1 MSRLNQELGLL
12 QGIGLLS
19 TSLLGTGIF
28 VIPAL
33 AATAADEASL
43 WAWML
48 LIALVLPVAFT
59 FAQLGRHFP
68 HAGGAP
74 HLIGRAFGAR
84 MERLS
89 ALLFL
94 AVLPVGLP
102 AALNIASGFCQAVL
116 SIDKGGALLIQLGT
130 LVTMLLLGQRP
141 AKASGMLQG
150 AIAVAII
157 ATIALIWWVGE
168 LPASSQPLLPP
179 IQGSWPL
186 LPAALGV
193 MFWCFVGIE
202 AFTHMGEEF
211 KNPERDFPLALLFG
225 VLLAGLVYWAC
236 SVAVLSLHSYGDVQT
251 DAASLPR
258 MLDLLLGEKA
268 RWIAATVGYLAC
280 FASMNV
286 YMQGFARL
294 IWSLADEGKL
304 PASLAQRNQ
313 HGVPARAL
321 LLVILSCALC
331 ASLASVLD
339 LTVDDLIRYANGNFV
354 LIYLLS
360 MAAGCVLLRG
370 IWRWLAAFSALLCGL
385 VLLMLGMDAGYAL
398 GLLVVLGLLDRWREQ
413 RNGRLV
419 AEQVIRRGLGRARS
433 RRACGI
439 HPIHRDCA

>member
-28 VIPAL
+28 VVPAL
-33 AATAADEASL
+33 AASSAGETSL
-43 WAWML
+43 WAWMI

-59 FAQLGRHFP
+59 FAQLGRRFP

-74 HLIGRAFGAR
+74 HLIGRAFGPR

-89 ALLFL
+89 AWLFL

-102 AALNIASGFCQAVL
+102 AALSIASGFWQAVFEL
-116 SIDKGGALLIQLGT
+116 SRGQALAIQLAT
-130 LVTMLLLGQRP
+130 LAALFFLGQRP
-141 AKASGMLQG
+141 AKASGLIQG

-157 ATIALIWWVGE
+157 ATTALIWWVGD
-168 LPASSQPLLPP
+168 LPSSHQPLLPP
-179 IQGSWPL
+179 ISGSWHL

-236 SVAVLSLHSYGDVQT
+236 SVAVLSFHAYGDVQT

-258 MLDLLLGEKA
+258 LLDLLLGEKA
-268 RWIAATVGYLAC
+268 RWLAATVGYLAC

-304 PASLAQRNQ
+304 PCSLAQRNQ

-321 LLVILSCALC
+321 LLVIVSCALC
-331 ASLASVLD
+331 ASLATLFS

-354 LIYLLS
+354 LIYLFS
-360 MAAGCVLLRG
+360 MAAGVMLLGG
-370 IWRWLAAFSALLCGL
+370 IWRWVAGFSTLLCLL
-385 VLLMLGMDAGYAL
+385 VLIALGMDALYAL
-398 GLLVVLGLLDRWREQ
+398 GLLALLTGLSLLRQ
-413 RNGRLV
+413 
-419 AEQVIRRGLGRARS
+419 QYS
-433 RRACGI
+433 R
-439 HPIHRDCA
+439 PISPRPT

>member
-33 AATAADEASL
+33 AATAAGEASL

-74 HLIGRAFGAR
+74 HLIGRAFGPR
-84 MERLS
+84 WERIS
-89 ALLFL
+89 AWLFL

-102 AALNIASGFCQAVL
+102 AALSIASGFWQALFDL
-116 SIDKGGALLIQLGT
+116 SHHQALIIQLAT
-130 LVTMLLLGQRP
+130 LVAILLLGQRP
-141 AKASGMLQG
+141 AKASGLIQG

-157 ATIALIWWVGE
+157 GTIALIWWVGD
-168 LPASSQPLLPP
+168 LPASNQPLLPA
-179 IQGSWPL
+179 INGSWHL
-186 LPAALGV
+186 LPAALAV

-236 SVAVLSLHSYGDVQT
+236 SVAVLSFHAYGDVQT

-258 MLDLLLGEKA
+258 LLDVLLGEKA
-268 RWIAATVGYLAC
+268 RWLAAIVGYLAC

-304 PASLAQRNQ
+304 PATLAQRNT

-321 LLVILSCALC
+321 LWVVVSCALC
-331 ASLASVLD
+331 AILASVLK

-360 MAAGCVLLRG
+360 MVAGVVLLKG
-370 IWRWLAAFSALLCGL
+370 IWRWLAGFSAVLCAL
-385 VLLMLGMDAGYAL
+385 VLLMLGIDAWYAL
-398 GLLVVLGLLDRWREQ
+398 ALLVALGLLDRFKQQ
-413 RNGRLV
+413 RSMRLT
-419 AEQVIRRGLGRARS
+419 AEPR
-433 RRACGI
+433 
-439 HPIHRDCA
+439 

>member
-1 MSRLNQELGLL
+1 MSRLNQEIGLL

-28 VIPAL
+28 VVPAL
-33 AATAADEASL
+33 AATAAGEASL
-43 WAWML
+43 WAWMI

-59 FAQLGRHFP
+59 FAQLGRRFP

-74 HLIGRAFGAR
+74 HLIGRAFGPR

-102 AALNIASGFCQAVL
+102 AALSIASGFWQAL
-116 SIDKGGALLIQLGT
+116 FDLTHNQALIIQLAT
-130 LVTMLLLGQRP
+130 LAAILLLGQRP
-141 AKASGMLQG
+141 AKASGLIQG

-157 ATIALIWWVGE
+157 STVALIWWVGD
-168 LPASSQPLLPP
+168 LPTSSQPLLPP
-179 IQGSWPL
+179 ISGSWHL

-211 KNPERDFPLALLFG
+211 KNPARDFPLALLFG

-236 SVAVLSLHSYGDVQT
+236 SVAVLSFHAYGDVRT
-251 DAASLPR
+251 DAASLPHL
-258 MLDLLLGEKA
+258 LDVLLGEKA
-268 RWIAATVGYLAC
+268 RWLAATVGYLAC

-304 PASLAQRNQ
+304 PARLAQRNQ

-321 LLVILSCALC
+321 LLVVLACALC
-331 ASLASVLD
+331 AVLASVLE

-354 LIYLLS
+354 LVYLLS
-360 MAAGCVLLRG
+360 MAAGWVLLRG
-370 IWRWLAAFSALLCGL
+370 VWRWLAAFSALLCAL

-398 GLLVVLGLLDRWREQ
+398 GLLAVLALLDRWREQ
-413 RNGRLV
+413 RN
-419 AEQVIRRGLGRARS
+419 ARVL
-433 RRACGI
+433 AV
-439 HPIHRDCA
+439 

>member
-28 VIPAL
+28 VVPAL
-33 AATAADEASL
+33 AATTAGEASL

-59 FAQLGRHFP
+59 FAQLGRRFP

-102 AALNIASGFCQAVL
+102 AALNIASGFWHALFDL
-116 SIDKGGALLIQLGT
+116 SRAQDLAIQLGT
-130 LVTMLLLGQRP
+130 LAAMLLLGQRP
-141 AKASGMLQG
+141 AKASSLIQG

-157 ATIALIWWVGE
+157 GTIALIWWVGD
-168 LPASSQPLLPP
+168 LPTISQPLLPP
-179 IQGSWPL
+179 ISGSWHL

-236 SVAVLSLHSYGDVQT
+236 SVAVLSFHAYGDVQT

-258 MLDLLLGEKA
+258 LLDHLLGEKA
-268 RWIAATVGYLAC
+268 RWLAATVGYLAC

-304 PASLAQRNQ
+304 PNSLAQRNA

-321 LLVILSCALC
+321 LLVLLSCAVC
-331 ASLASVLD
+331 ASLAVLLN

-354 LIYLLS
+354 VIYLLS
-360 MAAGCVLLRG
+360 MAAGAVLLRG
-370 IWRWLAAFSALLCGL
+370 IWRWLAVFSAVLCSSVL
-385 VLLMLGMDAGYAL
+385 VMLGMDAGYAL
-398 GLLVVLGLLDRWREQ
+398 GLLAVLGLLDHWRGQ
-413 RNGRLV
+413 RSARL
-419 AEQVIRRGLGRARS
+419 ASAS
-433 RRACGI
+433 S
-439 HPIHRDCA
+439 